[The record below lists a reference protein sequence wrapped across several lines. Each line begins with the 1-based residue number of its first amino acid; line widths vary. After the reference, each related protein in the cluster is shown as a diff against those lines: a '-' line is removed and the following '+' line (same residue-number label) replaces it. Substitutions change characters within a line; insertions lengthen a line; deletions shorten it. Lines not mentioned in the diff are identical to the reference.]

1 MDLKAKRKKKQ
12 SQPTV
17 AATSQPVQTNPEDP
31 ILPKPESTAPL
42 PQKQVEPSPTPKTVR
57 ETTSTLDES
66 IQIQCN
72 TLLYNTLQNMLASA
86 HAAGDFTHT
95 SVAEI
100 IRTAMRAHQEGLPL
114 SEMVEKGKK
123 KQTTIRLDRDL
134 FDHYKSWP
142 SRLRTQILERVIRT
156 YIKSLWQVVQTIQPL
171 CIRLMTEI
179 KGMT

>member
-1 MDLKAKRKKKQ
+1 MDLKAKWKKKQ
-12 SQPTV
+12 NQPAV
-17 AATSQPVQTNPEDP
+17 AATSQPVQTNPEAP
-31 ILPKPESTAPL
+31 ISEPESTAPP
-42 PQKQVEPSPTPKTVR
+42 PQKQVEPSPTPKPVR

-156 YIKSLWQVVQTIQPL
+156 YIKSL
-171 CIRLMTEI
+171 
-179 KGMT
+179 